1 MTMLSRN
8 GTKHPLH
15 KLKLPALDKTTTQ
28 PILCSFCQTYL
39 FNSSLCENLTDAVK
53 YGCDPDK
60 WTCARKANEFRSSI
74 LQGCKFCVQLGQGV
88 LTAAHL
94 DYWQEKWD
102 GSNSDSDFGSDI
114 GEKETPNQLDDGD
127 DQIPINSELDY
138 KEDDAPA
145 AAQFGVSENA
155 LKFFPWIC

>member
-1 MTMLSRN
+1 M
-8 GTKHPLH
+8 
-15 KLKLPALDKTTTQ
+15 
-28 PILCSFCQTYL
+28 
-39 FNSSLCENLTDAVK
+39 
-53 YGCDPDK
+53 
-60 WTCARKANEFRSSI
+60 
-74 LQGCKFCVQLGQGV
+74 QLGQGV
-88 LTAAHL
+88 LTATHL
-94 DYWQEKWD
+94 DYWYDQWD

-155 LKFFPWIC
+155 LKFLSLDMLDCNSTMDVTLLFERVNYETPLIDILEVLIRIFNPSESESPLPELTGDRTVSLIFQVFQDQSTLDSCYLVGHWH